1 MGRILREMAISQCRL
16 PARAALLLLVG
27 VLVSFEAKE
36 GEFVAFIDEGAGEMA
51 LDAIR
56 EPLAAKEAQE
66 EVEKKPPLA
75 CSIRKK
81 QAETKLIE
89 MENQL
94 KALGVE
100 MLTKRKKIR
109 DLKTEAEN
117 GDADFAGRKKAK
129 ADYPAKFHR
138 LLFKVKQKLLSRSP
152 AVGMAKQM
160 QATTDKLKHAV
171 LMKTAMKWR
180 LGNQTQAMEETIA
193 RLKIKATSVAR
204 RTKILK
210 ATLDKRTK
218 SYEAKFR
225 TEIEGLATAKKTLEM
240 KMEVS
245 EKKRQFGLNARRSE
259 LIHKTKVKK
268 ADMIMLQPKVDHYED
283 LAQDAQE
290 QLADLQKRKAEKEG
304 EMQAKISNID
314 KDLANE
320 QADKDRIA
328 KKQAAERQQKKHIMQ
343 LKSRGQKQEI
353 GDEAEVEEKHVA
365 KQNSIRQAEA
375 VATLRARTLE
385 LKDAIKSL
393 ERGADIREAAIQY
406 KMIKDKAQAERDG
419 IGAIEAYKKSLS
431 DKRSEKAKS
440 AASNALDVIEN
451 LDSGGTD
458 TNDLKKTLDQLK
470 KDSKDATKGHD
481 ESDGSTDDDTEP

>member
-1 MGRILREMAISQCRL
+1 MG
-16 PARAALLLLVG
+16 
-27 VLVSFEAKE
+27 
-36 GEFVAFIDEGAGEMA
+36 
-51 LDAIR
+51 
-56 EPLAAKEAQE
+56 
-66 EVEKKPPLA
+66 
-75 CSIRKK
+75 
-81 QAETKLIE
+81 
-89 MENQL
+89 
-94 KALGVE
+94 
-100 MLTKRKKIR
+100 
-109 DLKTEAEN
+109 
-117 GDADFAGRKKAK
+117 
-129 ADYPAKFHR
+129 
-138 LLFKVKQKLLSRSP
+138 
-152 AVGMAKQM
+152 
-160 QATTDKLKHAV
+160 
-171 LMKTAMKWR
+171 
-180 LGNQTQAMEETIA
+180 
-193 RLKIKATSVAR
+193 
-204 RTKILK
+204 
-210 ATLDKRTK
+210 
-218 SYEAKFR
+218 
-225 TEIEGLATAKKTLEM
+225 

-290 QLADLQKRKAEKEG
+290 QLADLQKRRAEKEG

-320 QADKDRIA
+320 QADK
-328 KKQAAERQQKKHIMQ
+328 RQQKKHIMQ

-353 GDEAEVEEKHVA
+353 GEEAEVEEKHVA

-419 IGAIEAYKKSLS
+419 IAAIEAYKKSLS